1 MIVQQLI
8 TGLSI
13 GSVYALLAV
22 GYALVFS
29 VFNFSNFG
37 FGPVMMLGAFGALFA
52 IERTQMAL
60 FPAILVALAVS
71 SVISLLMEVTI
82 YRPMRQKKALKVY
95 LMIAAL
101 GINTCVPNFCIQ
113 LWGGAVRPFP
123 SDWAKV
129 VIRIGNIA
137 IPRADIMAAVLSI
150 TMLILLW
157 CFLYKTKT
165 GLGIRASAFDSNTAG
180 LMGINVNRVAAVIFL
195 LSGAT
200 AGLAGCFYG
209 MKYSVYPNMGVV
221 ATKGFVSATVG
232 GLGSLPGAVIS
243 GLLLG
248 FLETIISAYVS
259 TTYRDLVAYGL
270 LVIVLIFKPNGL
282 LGQVPMTNYK
292 KEDTHGIH

>member
-8 TGLSI
+8 TGISI

-52 IERTQMAL
+52 IEKTNMAL
-60 FPAILVALAVS
+60 FPAILIALVVAGL
-71 SVISLLMEVTI
+71 ISLLMEVSI

-113 LWGGAVRPFP
+113 VWGGAVRPFP
-123 SDWAKV
+123 SGWAKA
-129 VIRIGNIA
+129 VIRIGGVVV
-137 IPRADIMAAVLSI
+137 PRADVLAAVLSVI
-150 TMLILLW
+150 MLVLLW
-157 CFLYKTKT
+157 CFLFRTKL

-270 LVIVLIFKPNGL
+270 LVIVLIIKPNGL
-282 LGQVPMTNYK
+282 LGQGAHDK
-292 KEDTHGIH
+292 L

>member
-37 FGPVMMLGAFGALFA
+37 FGPVMMLGAFGALFVIQEA
-52 IERTQMAL
+52 NLPLLPSIVFAM
-60 FPAILVALAVS
+60 ILAGA
-71 SVISLLMEVTI
+71 ISLLMEVFI

-101 GINTCVPNFCIQ
+101 GINTCIPNFCIQ

-123 SDWAKV
+123 SDWAKTSF
-129 VIRIGNIA
+129 VIGGVS
-137 IPRADIMAAVLSI
+137 IPREDILAAVLSI
-150 TMLILLW
+150 IMLIILW
-157 CFLYKTKT
+157 CFLYKTRT

-180 LMGINVNRVAAVIFL
+180 LMGINVNKVAAVIFI

-221 ATKGFVSATVG
+221 ATKGFVAATVG

-259 TTYRDLVAYGL
+259 TTYRDLVAYAL
-270 LVIVLIFKPNGL
+270 LVIVLLFKPNGL
-282 LGQVPMTNYK
+282 LGK
-292 KEDTHGIH
+292 GAHDKL